1 MKRLSI
7 MLLCMTTVAGGMI
20 YFNRVVKPQVVAGII
35 AANTPPPP
43 VVLVAEAKVVRRSVR
58 LSGIGSLR
66 ANHQVTLAPEAGG
79 RVVGIFFDSGD
90 LLHAGVP
97 LVQLNDALDR
107 ADLMNF
113 QAQSEAAA
121 REFARSTEL
130 ARNQFAAVKTV
141 DESRQQLRQAAAGI
155 AKTEAAIAQKRVLVP
170 FDGQIG
176 IRQVEVG
183 QFLSA
188 GSPIAVLTDLNDL
201 RVDFSLPEHDR
212 SKVRIGQEVDFSV
225 DAFPG
230 RSFTARLT
238 AIDPQIS
245 PETRTIRVQASV
257 NNADHALL
265 PGMFADVSVLLD
277 GDAEVLAV
285 PETAIDVS
293 IAGEGAYVVSPDP
306 GPDGT
311 PVMHAHRVAVNTG
324 DRFDGLVAVSNGL
337 SAGALVV
344 SAGQQRLIPGFPV
357 VPQRDV
363 SAAQRLHLAKE

>member
-1 MKRLSI
+1 MKRFII
-7 MLLCMTTVAGGMI
+7 MLLCIAVIAGGMI
-20 YFNRVVKPQVVAGII
+20 YFNRVVKSQVVAGII

-43 VVLVAEAKVVRRSVR
+43 VVLVAEAKVVRRQIR

-90 LLHAGVP
+90 LLHAGMP
-97 LVQLNDALDR
+97 LVQLNDALDQ

-113 QAQSEAAA
+113 LAQSEAAA
-121 REFARSTEL
+121 REYARSTEL
-130 ARNQFAAVKTV
+130 ASHQFAAVKTV

-155 AKTEAAIAQKRVLVP
+155 AKTKAAIAQKRVVVP

-188 GSPIAVLTDLNDL
+188 GNPVAVLTDLNDL
-201 RVDFSLPEHDR
+201 RVDFSLPEHNR
-212 SKVRIGQEVDFSV
+212 SKLRIGQEIDFSV
-225 DAFPG
+225 DAFPN

-245 PETRTIRVQASV
+245 PDTRTIRVQASV
-257 NNADHALL
+257 TNADHALL
-265 PGMFADVSVLLD
+265 PGMFAEVSVLLD

-293 IAGEGAYVVSPDP
+293 MSGEGAYVVSADP
-306 GPDGT
+306 GLDET

-324 DRFDGLVAVSNGL
+324 DRFDGLVTISNGL
-337 SAGALVV
+337 TAGALVV

-363 SAAQRLHLAKE
+363 FAAQRLHIAKE